1 MTWGGPARAC
11 LGREVLV
18 AKKTSQRWHFQHG
31 PIDLILGVEGDPT
44 VCDQAIEL
52 AWLRFERVLEELV
65 SELSM
70 LRASVPAHLEG
81 PAPKPGHVSKV
92 AGGLKGAI
100 AKKMVLACEPYGL
113 LDGLFVTPMA
123 AVAGCVAQDVLEYL
137 RQPRIDQAWVNNG
150 GDIAWFAP
158 TLSERRF
165 KVGIPEI
172 SKGTFITLDAKDQC
186 WGIATS
192 GWRGRSQSFGIADSV
207 TVIAREAGQADVAAT
222 LIANQ
227 VSLRHLATDHPLI
240 VQRPAR
246 EMKDDSDLGDRL
258 VTVQV
263 GCLVD
268 KDVQAALDSGE
279 RFART
284 LHARQ
289 WIQGAALCL
298 QGQYRVCGAFMP
310 KSLDETRD

>member
-1 MTWGGPARAC
+1 MTWGGPVRAC

-31 PIDLILGVEGDPT
+31 PIDLILGIEGDPT

-70 LRASVPAHLEG
+70 LRASVPTHLEG
-81 PAPKPGHVSKV
+81 PAPKSGHASKV

-100 AKKMVLACEPYGL
+100 AKKMFLACEPYGL

-123 AVAGCVAQDVLEYL
+123 AVAGCVAQDILGYL
-137 RQPRIDQAWVNNG
+137 RQTEIEKAWVNNG
-150 GDIAWFAP
+150 GDIAWYAL
-158 TLSERRF
+158 TQSKSSF

-172 SKGTFITLDAKDQC
+172 SKAAFITLEAKDQC

-227 VSLRHLATDHPLI
+227 VSLRHLAADHPLI
-240 VQRPAR
+240 VQKPAR
-246 EMKDDSDLGDRL
+246 EIKDDSDLGDRL

-263 GCLVD
+263 GRLVD
-268 KDVQAALDSGE
+268 RDVQEALDSGE

-298 QGQYRVCGAFMP
+298 QGQYRVCGTVVP
-310 KSLDETRD
+310 KILDEARD